1 MIEVFVPG
9 VRQRYGRPDNIGSVN
24 GYGAPVMNRGGGN
37 YYHTRYG
44 NGVGFGYTW
53 PNGDGDGEGERY
65 EGGSHQWD
73 LTLFSLSL
81 A

>member
-9 VRQRYGRPDNIGSVN
+9 VRQRYGRPDNIEYVK
-24 GYGAPVMNRGGGN
+24 GYGASLTGRGGGN
-37 YYHTRYG
+37 YYHTDRG

-53 PNGDGDGEGERY
+53 PNGDGEGDLYAGINHR
-65 EGGSHQWD
+65 WD